1 MVLTETSQRNK
12 YISDLR
18 FFLKVYM
25 KVKGAE
31 KHGALIEYEMGMQG
45 AKGSKDSPVNC
56 SNRWLSL
63 TFDLNSLHARLHY

>member
-31 KHGALIEYEMGMQG
+31 KRKEMRLRRELSKTLNLIVLKYRIF
-45 AKGSKDSPVNC
+45 SHF
-56 SNRWLSL
+56 R
-63 TFDLNSLHARLHY
+63 TRIARQ